1 MSSFEEEV
9 CNVLDDLHFEVEKA
23 LGDCN
28 ARLFEIS
35 TKITYK
41 QIYSGLKSA
50 VPLCSSEKYR
60 LACHNE
66 ILKRINTRQS
76 NEIFNNT
83 KYDEKELRI
92 ENERLLKENEAL
104 GELVKSNLTA
114 FESLREEKK

>member
-1 MSSFEEEV
+1 MSNFEEEI
-9 CNVLDDLHFEVEKA
+9 CNILDDMHFEVEKA

-28 ARLFEIS
+28 TRLIEIS
-35 TKITYK
+35 TKMTYK
-41 QIYSGLKSA
+41 QIYSGLRSA

-60 LACHNE
+60 VACHDE

-114 FESLREEKK
+114 FESHREEGK